1 VLLLPIEPAEIESN
15 KRSAV
20 AVFDTR
26 ATTYRGPIKMN
37 RGGRNT
43 TMSET
48 QAGKRIGDC
57 R

>member
-1 VLLLPIEPAEIESN
+1 LLLPTEPTEIESN

-20 AVFDTR
+20 AVFDTK
-26 ATTYRGPIKMN
+26 ATTYRGTIKMN
-37 RGGRNT
+37 MGGKNM
-43 TMSET
+43 TMSEA